1 MVLVAATA
9 NPEAIEPSMRRPGR
23 LDVEIEICVPNTN
36 ARLSILTKLAER
48 LANADMTQEDLLK
61 VAQAAHGFVGA
72 DLEALVRTALTEDG
86 GLSSESFKRAFK
98 VIKPSAMRQVQVS
111 VTSEVVILET
121 NVGAS
126 TLLDRR
132 QTFDL
137 LKWAWA
143 AVVAQR

>member
-48 LANADMTQEDLLK
+48 LANADMTQEDMLK
-61 VAQAAHGFVGA
+61 VAQSAHGFVGA

-86 GLSSESFKRAFK
+86 GLSSESYKRAFK

-111 VTSEVVILET
+111 VTPEVGPDPTKRFSAAIL
-121 NVGAS
+121 S
-126 TLLDRR
+126 
-132 QTFDL
+132 FKPSDL
-137 LKWAWA
+137 LTT
-143 AVVAQR
+143 VV